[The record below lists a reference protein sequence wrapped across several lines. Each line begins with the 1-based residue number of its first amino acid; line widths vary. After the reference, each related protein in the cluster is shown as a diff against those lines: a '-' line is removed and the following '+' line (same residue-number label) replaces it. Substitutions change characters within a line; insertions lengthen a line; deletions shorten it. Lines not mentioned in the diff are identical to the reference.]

1 MKRFIAALLAL
12 ILLAGTALA
21 DAKKGK
27 RDRLVGDLYRAFF
40 VSEEEAEAMIE
51 KDLKALD
58 YDPLLTAVAR
68 HWQEVFLDEE
78 YPIYDYLEDDPS
90 SLEIEEP
97 SKHAFVVMGLCLNN
111 GEMEEELKLRCK
123 AAARIANAYPGT
135 VIVCTGG
142 RSGERNPYRHT
153 EAGLMRDYLTE
164 ECGIPA
170 SRIYTDEVS
179 RATNQNVT
187 NTFAILRE
195 KGIRTMTVVTSV
207 YHIRWATVLFWA
219 AAEMSRLAEE
229 NPYELKIIGN
239 WCIDVRPPSGYN
251 DLNALIASTQL
262 NRLLGE

>member
-111 GEMEEELKLRCK
+111 GEMDRYAVSGQVYNAKYGDYVRWYARTYEPAQAAPGAALQEEE
-123 AAARIANAYPGT
+123 A
-135 VIVCTGG
+135 
-142 RSGERNPYRHT
+142 
-153 EAGLMRDYLTE
+153 
-164 ECGIPA
+164 
-170 SRIYTDEVS
+170 
-179 RATNQNVT
+179 
-187 NTFAILRE
+187 
-195 KGIRTMTVVTSV
+195 
-207 YHIRWATVLFWA
+207 
-219 AAEMSRLAEE
+219 
-229 NPYELKIIGN
+229 
-239 WCIDVRPPSGYN
+239 
-251 DLNALIASTQL
+251 
-262 NRLLGE
+262 